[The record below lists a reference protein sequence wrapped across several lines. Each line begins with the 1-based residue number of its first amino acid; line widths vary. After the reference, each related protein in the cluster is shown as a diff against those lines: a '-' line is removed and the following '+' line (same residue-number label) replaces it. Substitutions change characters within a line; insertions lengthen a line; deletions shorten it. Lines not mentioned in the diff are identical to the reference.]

1 MIVEVRLLD
10 GFSIAVDGTPI
21 PASRWSRR
29 DASALVK
36 ILALSPRGRLHR
48 DRVLDR
54 LWPDATVDVALPRL
68 HKAAHFARRALGDP
82 AAVVLKDE
90 VVALFPTAE
99 VVVDASTFESSAV
112 AALAADALSP
122 SDCAE
127 ALKLAGDLLPDDLR
141 EPWLDEPRQRLRL
154 RVVHLLRGARRWDDL
169 VRLDPTNEE
178 AHLELIRDA
187 VTAGDRAGALRR
199 YERMEQ
205 VLSSELGVGPPPE
218 AVVLRQRLLTEAAP
232 SVAESPDGAPT
243 PAVDERPGLVERDAE
258 LRALLE
264 VLRDAVEHRR
274 GGVVLVSGEAGAGK
288 SALVTELIRR
298 ATPGVRTL
306 VGDVTTCWRRPAS
319 ALSGTWPT
327 TTRNSRRR

>member
-1 MIVEVRLLD
+1 M
-10 GFSIAVDGTPI
+10 
-21 PASRWSRR
+21 
-29 DASALVK
+29 
-36 ILALSPRGRLHR
+36 
-48 DRVLDR
+48 
-54 LWPDATVDVALPRL
+54 
-68 HKAAHFARRALGDP
+68 
-82 AAVVLKDE
+82 
-90 VVALFPTAE
+90 
-99 VVVDASTFESSAV
+99 

-258 LRALLE
+258 LRALL
-264 VLRDAVEHRR
+264 
-274 GGVVLVSGEAGAGK
+274 GV
-288 SALVTELIRR
+288 R
-298 ATPGVRTL
+298 ATRWSTGA
-306 VGDVTTCWRRPAS
+306 VGSSSSRARPAR
-319 ALSGTWPT
+319 G
-327 TTRNSRRR
+327 SRRS